1 MSLSSLRS
9 LAVIGLMTVSA
20 FASAQTTYTDQATF
34 LANVQ
39 PGSYLETFDSL
50 VQGDVVASPI
60 NFAGNGFT
68 YTASATGNFFNVGP
82 TGDTWLSTNSPSTDI
97 VFTFT
102 SGNVT
107 AVGGEFFTTNFD
119 GDESLGSITATLN
132 SGSTITINPSS
143 ATTFGGFTTPSAIT
157 SLTISVPANFASV
170 NNLIVGTAVPAPSSA
185 IVLIA
190 GFGLMGIRTLAL
202 RRKR

>member
-68 YTASATGNFFNVGP
+68 YTASAVGNFFNVGP
-82 TGDTWLSTNSPSTDI
+82 AGDTWLSTNFGSTDI